1 MSGGNAMEPS
11 NRTARLAGVL
21 YLSTAVTAP
30 FSLIYVPRTLIVPGD
45 AAATAEKLLAHEALF
60 RWGVAADLIAG
71 ATLIVVVLLLRRLL
85 SVVSRTQ
92 ASAMAVLFLVS
103 VPVGLIKLVHELG
116 ALAVLRGTD
125 LSSAFAEPQREALAM
140 LLLRLAGPA
149 VVVAELFW
157 GLWLFPFGM
166 LVIRSGFLPRVL
178 GALLIVNGCAYV
190 ALSLTSL
197 LLPEYAGALGGYLF
211 PAQFGELWIALWLA
225 TKGIRASPPATAA

>member
-1 MSGGNAMEPS
+1 MEPS
-11 NRTARLAGVL
+11 NRTARLAGAL

-30 FSLIYVPRTLIVPGD
+30 FSLIYVPRTLIVQGD
-45 AAATAEKLLAHEALF
+45 AAATAENLLTHEALL
-60 RWGVAADLIAG
+60 RWGVVTDLIG
-71 ATLIVVVLLLRRLL
+71 GTTLIVVVLLLHRLL

-103 VPVGLIKLVHELG
+103 VPVGLINTVHELG
-116 ALAVLRGTD
+116 ALAVLRGAD
-125 LSSAFAEPQREALAM
+125 LFSAFAEPQREALAM
-140 LLLRLAGPA
+140 LLIRLGGPA
-149 VVVAELFW
+149 AVVAELFW

-197 LLPEYAGALGGYLF
+197 LLPGYAGALGKYLF

-225 TKGIRASPPATAA
+225 TKGIRVPSPATAPA